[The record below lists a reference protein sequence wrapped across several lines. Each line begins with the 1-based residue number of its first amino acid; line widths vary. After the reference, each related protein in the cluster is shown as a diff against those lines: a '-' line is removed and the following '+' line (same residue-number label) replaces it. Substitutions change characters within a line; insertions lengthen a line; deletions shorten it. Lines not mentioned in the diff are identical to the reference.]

1 MRVSKRASA
10 VAAVAAVALVA
21 AGCGGGD
28 DDEGASGNADKTAN
42 GAITIYGT
50 QPANPLVPSNTSE
63 TGGGAILDYMWT
75 GLINY
80 PAGGG
85 DAVNAVAEAI
95 DTTDSQTYTIKIKKG
110 TKFHDGTEVK
120 AKNFV
125 DAWNFAAYSENGQQQ
140 GSFFS
145 DIEGYA
151 DVHTEDPD
159 GTEGP
164 QKAPKPKTDKM
175 SGLAIVDDYT
185 FTVKLGAPN
194 SIFPVKLGYS
204 AFYPMP
210 DVFFTQGPDTFGR
223 NPIGNGPVKF
233 VSWTDNVEVKL
244 TRFDDYTLDDR
255 VKIKDVT
262 VKLYQEDTAAYAD
275 LMANNLDFQQ
285 QVPVSALAGEKWK
298 SDLGSGRALD
308 VPIPVQQ
315 IIAFPIYDAKYKNAD
330 LRRAV
335 SLAINREEIA
345 EKIFFNTRK
354 PSTNWA
360 SPGTPGSEAFVCT
373 TCKFAPDEAKAAL
386 QKAGGF
392 QGEMV
397 LYYNADASHKE
408 WMEAVAN
415 SVATTLGI
423 QVRAEG
429 VPTFAVFRQNID
441 GRKMQHPY
449 RAGWQADY
457 PHAENWLAPL
467 YVTGASSNDG
477 EYSNPQVDALYKEG
491 QTAPDQATAEAKF
504 AEAIKIVDAE
514 VPSIPIVSVAQ
525 QSGIS
530 NRIAPSVKTTW
541 VGEIDLSTVELL

>member
-10 VAAVAAVALVA
+10 VAAIAAVALVA

-28 DDEGASGNADKTAN
+28 DDEGTSGNSDKTAN
-42 GAITIYGT
+42 GAITIDGT
-50 QPANPLVPSNTSE
+50 QPANPLLPSNTSE
-63 TGGGAILDYMWT
+63 TGGGDVLDWLWT

-85 DAVNAVAEAI
+85 DPVNAVAESI
-95 DTTDSQTYTIKIKKG
+95 ESTDATNYTIKIKKG
-110 TKFHDGTEVK
+110 IKFHDGTEVK
-120 AKNFV
+120 SKNFV

-145 DIEGYA
+145 DIAGFEE
-151 DVHTEDPD
+151 VHTEDPD
-159 GTEGP
+159 GEEGA

-175 SGLAIVDDYT
+175 SGLVMVDDYT
-185 FTVKLGAPN
+185 FTVKLSGPN

-204 AFYPMP
+204 AFFPMP
-210 DVFFTQGPDTFGR
+210 DSFFTAADKNEWGKKPV
-223 NPIGNGPVKF
+223 GNGGVKF
-233 VSWTDNVEVKL
+233 VSWTDNVEIKL
-244 TRFDDYTLDDR
+244 TRFDDYTLDDK

-275 LMANNLDFQQ
+275 LQANNLDFQQ
-285 QVPVSALAGEKWK
+285 QVPASALAGERWK
-298 SDLGSGRALD
+298 ADLGNRALD

-315 IIAFPIYDAKYKNAD
+315 MIAFPIYDKRFQNKD

-345 EKIFFNTRK
+345 SKIFFNTRK

-360 SPGTPGSEAFVCT
+360 APGTPGAEAFECT
-373 TCKFAPDEAKAAL
+373 TCKFAPEEAKAAL
-386 QKAGGF
+386 QAAGGF

-397 LYYNADASHKE
+397 LYYNADASHKD
-408 WMEAVAN
+408 WMEAAAG
-415 SVATTLGI
+415 SIGSTLGI

-441 GRKMQHPY
+441 GKKMTGPY

-457 PHAENWLAPL
+457 PDAENWLAPL

-477 EYSNPQVDALYKEG
+477 SYSNPQVDALYKEG
-491 QTAPDQATAEAKF
+491 SQLADKAAAAAKF

-530 NRIAPSVKTTW
+530 NKIAGSVKTNW
-541 VGEIDLSTVELL
+541 VGSIDLSTVELV